1 MENNIDRK
9 KLLDAVAQIG
19 KNQKLSNAVAK
30 KDMQGILNEL
40 DPAQSAELKKLM
52 SDKASLE
59 KLLNSPQAQMI
70 MRSLSKDGK

>member
-19 KNQKLSNAVAK
+19 KNQKLSNAVAQR
-30 KDMQGILNEL
+30 DMQGILNEL

>member
-19 KNQKLSNAVAK
+19 KNQKLSNAVAN
-30 KDMQGILNEL
+30 KDMQGILREL
-40 DPAQSAELKKLM
+40 DPVQSAELKKLM

-70 MRSLSKDGK
+70 MRSLNKDGK